1 LQELQEFK
9 EKAASPPLTGVTQRF
24 DLPRLNLATARKRT
38 VWLMLRLRTGLIDG
52 QIATVYR
59 LAFQCTD
66 GSLTFVTIS
75 HGDKSKSTGLTT
87 HPIGYQVHV
96 SDGTVRSEEVAQ
108 FAFASGERE
117 ITYV

>member
-1 LQELQEFK
+1 LQEFR

-24 DLPRLNLATARKRT
+24 ELPRLNLATARKRT
-38 VWLMLRLRTGLIDG
+38 VRLMLRLGTGLIDG

-66 GSLTFVTIS
+66 SSLTLVTIS
-75 HGDKSKSTGLTT
+75 HGDKAKSTGLTT
-87 HPIGYQVHV
+87 HPISYQVHV
-96 SDGTVRSEEVAQ
+96 SDGTMRSEEVAQ
-108 FAFASGERE
+108 FVFASGERE

>member
-1 LQELQEFK
+1 M
-9 EKAASPPLTGVTQRF
+9 VRRF
-24 DLPRLNLATARKRT
+24 RT
-38 VWLMLRLRTGLIDG
+38 RLIDG
-52 QIATVYR
+52 QIATIYR
-59 LAFQCTD
+59 LAFQSID
-66 GSLTFVTIS
+66 SSLAFVTIS
-75 HGDKSKSTGLTT
+75 HRDKCKSTGLTT

>member
-1 LQELQEFK
+1 LQEFK

-24 DLPRLNLATARKRT
+24 DLSRLNLATARKRT
-38 VWLMLRLRTGLIDG
+38 VWLMLSLWTGLIDG

-59 LAFQCTD
+59 MAFQCAD
-66 GSLTFVTIS
+66 SSLTFVTIP

-108 FAFASGERE
+108 FAFASGERQ
-117 ITYV
+117 IAYV

>member
-1 LQELQEFK
+1 MREFK
-9 EKAASPPLTGVTQRF
+9 ERAASPPLTGVPQRF
-24 DLPRLNLATARKRT
+24 DLPRANLATARKRT
-38 VWLMLRLRTGLIDG
+38 IWRLLRLRTGLIDG

-66 GSLTFVTIS
+66 SSLTFVTIS

-87 HPIGYQVHV
+87 HSIGYQVHV
-96 SDGTVRSEEVAQ
+96 SDGAVRSEEVAQ
-108 FAFASGERE
+108 FAFVSGERE

>member
-1 LQELQEFK
+1 
-9 EKAASPPLTGVTQRF
+9 
-24 DLPRLNLATARKRT
+24 
-38 VWLMLRLRTGLIDG
+38 MLRLWTGLIDG

-59 LAFQCTD
+59 MAFQCAD
-66 GSLTFVTIS
+66 SSLTLVTIP

-108 FAFASGERE
+108 FAFASGERQ
-117 ITYV
+117 IAYVYFHKTFFEDSHRAVPEYRVSNHH